1 MSLAEENKRL
11 KGLIEQLVARIEDN
25 QQIARRFQDFEFRL
39 LEALGLAELLE
50 LLLVQGPDHFRLKA
64 VGLVLYDPDSRYA
77 RLADS
82 LPLSTWMPRLQLR
95 HKPDF
100 FDKLYGDSHRPQ
112 LGEQDALTLARLFPG
127 HQQVASCAL
136 LPLYCR
142 GRLQGS
148 LHLASDDPQ
157 RFTPDKADDFLQH
170 MAAVLALCLEH
181 CLAQEY
187 LKREGRLDPLTG
199 VANRAAFARLLEQ
212 ELARAVRNGEPL
224 SCFFV
229 DLDHFK
235 AINDNHGHA
244 AGDLCLQQL
253 AKVLAGELRRTDVL
267 ARYGG
272 EEFVVLLPGCSPD
285 RALETAE
292 RIRRA
297 VAAMA
302 LQSPAGVPVALTAS
316 IGVASWDP
324 QAQSA
329 LLPKMPQLLLQQA
342 DAAMYQVKGQ
352 GRNGVSWLPL
362 ASQAS

>member
-1 MSLAEENKRL
+1 MSLAEENTRL

-39 LEALGLAELLE
+39 LEALGLAELLD
-50 LLLVQGPDHFRLKA
+50 LLLVQGPDHFRLVA

-82 LPLSTWMPRLQLR
+82 LSLNHWMPRLQLR
-95 HKPDF
+95 QKPDF
-100 FDKLYGDSHRPQ
+100 FGKLYGDSHRPL

-148 LHLASDDPQ
+148 LHLASGNPA
-157 RFTPDKADDFLQH
+157 RFTPDKANDFLAH
-170 MAAVLALCLEH
+170 MAAVLAICLEH

-199 VANRAAFARLLEQ
+199 VVNRAAFGRQLEQ
-212 ELARAVRNGEPL
+212 EQARALRSGAPL

-235 AINDNHGHA
+235 AINDSHGHA
-244 AGDLCLQQL
+244 MGDYCLQQL
-253 AKVLAGELRRTDVL
+253 TQVLAGELRRTDVL

-272 EEFVVLLPGCSPD
+272 EEFVVLLPGCPRD

-302 LQSPAGVPVALTAS
+302 LQTPAGLPVPLTAS

-329 LLPKMPQLLLQQA
+329 LLDQMPQRLLQQA
-342 DAAMYQVKGQ
+342 DAAMYQVKSQ

-362 ASQAS
+362 VD